1 MNVEDYYQTLGVS
14 ETATPEEIKK
24 AYRDLAKENH
34 PDRGGDEEKFK
45 KISEAYETL
54 GDDQKRQQYDMSK
67 NNPFSNMGGGLDG
80 FHEAFNSFF
89 NQKRQ
94 QPRAHTSNLTIN
106 IGAIESYIANP
117 KTITYK
123 RKKKC
128 ETCDGSGGD
137 KRICNNCQ
145 GHGVVVRQMGSGM
158 FIQMVQMTC
167 EVCQGQGKV
176 LVNPCFVCYGH
187 GNQDEIKTLDVNL
200 PHGVDDGQFFRLTG
214 MGDFKNGIYGD
225 LMLRI
230 IVEPENN
237 FEKFENSLIYNAY
250 LNIDQFVN
258 GTFDVPHP
266 DGALSVKLPKK
277 VDTSKPLRVK
287 SKGYKTNSV
296 GDLIIHQYL
305 KYDRD

>member
-14 ETATPEEIKK
+14 ENASNDDIKK
-24 AYRDLAKENH
+24 AYRELAKENH

-54 GDDQKRQQYDMSK
+54 GDDQKRKNYDMSK
-67 NNPFSNMGGGLDG
+67 NNPFGNMGGQFDG
-80 FHEAFNSFF
+80 FQDMFNNFF
-89 NQKRQ
+89 NQKKTYR
-94 QPRAHTSNLTIN
+94 PHTSNLTVN
-106 IGAIESYIANP
+106 IGAIESYLAKP
-117 KTITYK
+117 KTINYR

-128 ETCDGSGGD
+128 DTCNGNGGD
-137 KRICNNCQ
+137 RSVCKNCQ

-167 EVCQGQGKV
+167 EVCSGQGQTI
-176 LVNPCFVCYGH
+176 VNPCFVCH
-187 GNQDEIKTLDVNL
+187 GQGNLDEIKTLDVNL
-200 PHGVDDGQFFRLTG
+200 PHAVDDGQFYRLNG

-230 IVEPENN
+230 IVETENN
-237 FEKFENSLIYNAY
+237 FEKFENNLIYNAY
-250 LNIDQFVN
+250 LTIDQFTDGN
-258 GTFDVPHP
+258 FDVPHP
-266 DGALSVKLPKK
+266 DGVLSVKLPKK